1 MLYTLM
7 EGGEIFIR
15 KYRYNFNKLIE
26 STFDQSVIVICNGT
40 KQN

>member
-1 MLYTLM
+1 M

-15 KYRYNFNKLIE
+15 KYRYKNFNKLIE